1 MIKKI
6 AIIAIV
12 LLFII
17 NIVGCS
23 KEEPTTKQDV
33 QDNLSGDQDE
43 KVFCAQ
49 DVKQCSDGTYVSRNP
64 KNKCEFDKCPEPKL
78 SAEILEM
85 QNKIDDLTS
94 YEYLDDSTKNYYFV
108 KGDKIVV
115 ITGDIGY
122 DGDREFRYNHVFLD
136 TTAKTAYGYC
146 IIDKDRSTY
155 GCGANPTNKYIILD
169 YDEFF
174 PDDPF
179 ADIRIFQDAELINTM
194 GCETRTCDIVE
205 YTKDGE
211 TYRMQVRQRYI
222 LPFKIVKLDSEGQ
235 ETLVKLYSNAAFDHL
250 KDDDMN
256 PPGGYELIE

>member
-6 AIIAIV
+6 AIIAII
-12 LLFII
+12 LLFIVS
-17 NIVGCS
+17 IVGCA
-23 KEEPTTKQDV
+23 KEGPATRQDTQTDKGDN
-33 QDNLSGDQDE
+33 QDD

-64 KNKCEFDKCPEPKL
+64 NNDCEFDECPEPKL
-78 SAEILEM
+78 SEEILEM
-85 QNKIDDLTS
+85 QEKIDSLTS

-115 ITGDIGY
+115 ITGDQGY
-122 DGDREFRYNHVFLD
+122 DGDRGFRYNHVFLD
-136 TTAKTAYGYC
+136 TTTETAYGYC

-155 GCGANPTNKYIILD
+155 GCGANPVNKYIKLD

-179 ADIRIFQDAELINTM
+179 ADIRNFQDAELINTM

-211 TYRMQVRQRYI
+211 KYRMQVRQRYI

-235 ETLVKLYSNAAFDHL
+235 ETQVALYTNAAFDHL

-256 PPGGYELIE
+256 PPEGYELIE